1 MSRGEA
7 AWSTAKTEPAGAH
20 PPAASYC
27 VSDLHRAH
35 VVSPLSCFFLMVG
48 LSCVSGAVPCRPV
61 PSRAVRCR
69 FVYTHSHVH
78 ADVHWDVQ
86 VPTGDQPSREGAAGP
101 QMSAAHD
108 QRAPES
114 APEKTDFGCNQP
126 RFTKIL
132 PAAQGGRLSQAA
144 GRWIS
149 TGLTS
154 APCKR
159 ALEKGV
165 SGARKGSGF
174 RVCWAS

>member
-1 MSRGEA
+1 ML
-7 AWSTAKTEPAGAH
+7 PH
-20 PPAASYC
+20 
-27 VSDLHRAH
+27 
-35 VVSPLSCFFLMVG
+35 
-48 LSCVSGAVPCRPV
+48 AVLCCPV
-61 PSRAVRCR
+61 LSRAVRCR

-78 ADVHWDVQ
+78 ADVYWDVQ
-86 VPTGDQPSREGAAGP
+86 VPTGDQPSREGAAGQ
-101 QMSAAHD
+101 QMSAAAHD

>member
-1 MSRGEA
+1 MKKSEGGKVVTRRSRVEY
-7 AWSTAKTEPAGAH
+7 SQDRAGRCSPTCYIASRVR
-20 PPAASYC
+20 PPQSARRVASL
-27 VSDLHRAH
+27 VL
-35 VVSPLSCFFLMVG
+35 FLMVG

-69 FVYTHSHVH
+69 FVHTHSHVH

-154 APCKR
+154 AP
-159 ALEKGV
+159 
-165 SGARKGSGF
+165 
-174 RVCWAS
+174 